1 MLRIVLAGVLVQS
14 RRARSI
20 GNNTKGHFLLL
31 KTFETKGDTGFR
43 CSSGSH
49 EQKVGTRSFSFS
61 CQYFGVQVVL
71 GGKHSHRAPAS
82 SSIPTVFREGI
93 QGMVLDAPVPWGKH
107 FGLGVSSWSLGDLL
121 LVSSGSL
128 RRRGHCEARGL
139 GEKRE
144 GREQSLFALD
154 SGA

>member
-1 MLRIVLAGVLVQS
+1 MKQRGIRVSGAPLDLTSKRWEPEVS
-14 RRARSI
+14 RSRVS
-20 GNNTKGHFLLL
+20 T
-31 KTFETKGDTGFR
+31 
-43 CSSGSH
+43 SG
-49 EQKVGTRSFSFS
+49 K
-61 CQYFGVQVVL
+61 QVVL